1 MKNILALWEFYFFQ
15 GQGWEAFSKNFY
27 MYTAGASASPVC
39 ISPIKDKFYYF
50 TTSQAFEK
58 IVLIP
63 HM

>member
-27 MYTAGASASPVC
+27 MYTTGASASPVC

-58 IVLIP
+58 IILIP